1 MRGLCP
7 KTRRAPEMLSCISS
21 QKMTIWLQPSDPKW
35 DSFLGTSLQPRPGPL
50 MLNLLHRV
58 PQLQPPLWHFADA
71 GKLTTAWVSARG
83 VVFPH
88 LLHHL
93 PCDVTLFDSLLS
105 GTVLLLV
112 KTTQYSSFC
121 TIHLF
126 LYEPTFW
133 NQKLLKKEEIPQ
145 KKRYQQ
151 LRGKLIQ
158 AQGRHLQRMHL
169 LFSKLS
175 STLCSVRCGIFYLLR
190 YLTNCVLKMLLSFH
204 WLQKEHKMANSDVNV

>member
-1 MRGLCP
+1 MRFVP
-7 KTRRAPEMLSCISS
+7 WHQPPAQARAPHAQPAS
-21 QKMTIWLQPSDPKW
+21 Q
-35 DSFLGTSLQPRPGPL
+35 GTSASTTL
-50 MLNLLHRV
+50 MAFCRCWKTQNCL
-58 PQLQPPLWHFADA
+58 
-71 GKLTTAWVSARG
+71 WVSAHG
-83 VVFPH
+83 AVFPH

-93 PCDVTLFDSLLS
+93 PRDVTLFDSLLS

>member
-1 MRGLCP
+1 MRFVLWHQP
-7 KTRRAPEMLSCISS
+7 PAQARAPHAQPAS
-21 QKMTIWLQPSDPKW
+21 Q
-35 DSFLGTSLQPRPGPL
+35 GTSASTTL
-50 MLNLLHRV
+50 MAFCRCWKTHNCL
-58 PQLQPPLWHFADA
+58 
-71 GKLTTAWVSARG
+71 WVSAHG
-83 VVFPH
+83 AVFPH

-93 PCDVTLFDSLLS
+93 PRDVTLFDSLLS

-112 KTTQYSSFC
+112 KTTQSSSFC

-126 LYEPTFW
+126 LIWTY
-133 NQKLLKKEEIPQ
+133 LLKSEATEKGSYSS

-151 LRGKLIQ
+151 LKGKLIQ

-204 WLQKEHKMANSDVNV
+204 WLQEEHKMANSDVNV